1 MRIPIPCHKKR
12 FRLTIGFT
20 VIQPCSLILI
30 GRDAENPN
38 TTYISREVSIGRKY
52 FSDGLGYREI
62 NIPFPLAPNFM
73 MLDVWEKDKIGRN
86 TFEVSK
92 FEISTMEPRAIWEHR
107 DIHDFIP
114 FANWFSQKAGV
125 LPVGIYDS
133 PDLKYMIDYM
143 SVIKDDHGV
152 PMITPARTSRIN
164 GRIEASRHHLLSLS
178 VPVRWF
184 ILMHE
189 RKHFQL
195 PTRVEKLADL
205 TALRV
210 FLDYGFP
217 KVEAIY
223 ACTLAMKA
231 ETTMAKQAK
240 VTRLK
245 DIHSY
250 INQYIINNT
259 VEFTKTSKV
268 AA

>member
-1 MRIPIPCHKKR
+1 MRIPIPCKSKR

-20 VIQPCSLILI
+20 VNRPTTLII
-30 GRDAENPN
+30 VGRDAENPY
-38 TTYISREVSIGRKY
+38 TTYASREVVIGPKY
-52 FSDGLGYREI
+52 FTKGVGYREI

-73 MLDVWEKDKIGRN
+73 MLNVWDKHNIGRN
-86 TFEVSK
+86 TFKVST
-92 FEISTMEPRAIWEHR
+92 FSVASMESRSILEHQ

-114 FANWFSQKAGV
+114 FANWFAQNAGI

-143 SVIKDDHGV
+143 PVIKDEHGLPLV
-152 PMITPARTSRIN
+152 TPARTSRMN
-164 GRIEASRHHLLSLS
+164 GRIEASQHHLLPLS
-178 VPVRWF
+178 VPIRWF

-195 PTRVEKLADL
+195 PTREEKIADL
-205 TALRV
+205 TALKV

-231 ETTMAKQAK
+231 ESNIAKKAK
-240 VTRLK
+240 LIRLK

-250 INQYIINNT
+250 IDQYINSNA
-259 VEFTKTSKV
+259 VQYTSNKV

>member
-1 MRIPIPCHKKR
+1 
-12 FRLTIGFT
+12 
-20 VIQPCSLILI
+20 
-30 GRDAENPN
+30 
-38 TTYISREVSIGRKY
+38 
-52 FSDGLGYREI
+52 
-62 NIPFPLAPNFM
+62 M
-73 MLDVWEKDKIGRN
+73 MLNVWDKNNIGRN

-92 FEISTMEPRAIWEHR
+92 FKIAAMESRSILEHH

-114 FANWFSQKAGV
+114 FANWFSQNAGT

-133 PDLKYMIDYM
+133 PDFKYMIDYM
-143 SVIKDDHGV
+143 SVIKNEQGV

-164 GRIEASRHHLLSLS
+164 GRIEASKYHLLPLS
-178 VPVRWF
+178 VPIRWF

-195 PTRVEKLADL
+195 PTREEKIADL
-205 TALRV
+205 TALKV
-210 FLDYGFP
+210 FLDFGFP

-223 ACTLAMKA
+223 ACTLAMQA
-231 ETTMAKQAK
+231 DTTIAKKAK

-250 INQYIINNT
+250 INQYISSNM
-259 VEFTKTSKV
+259 VKFTSTKI

>member
-1 MRIPIPCHKKR
+1 MRIPIPCNNKR

-20 VIQPCSLILI
+20 VNQPCSLILI
-30 GRDAENPN
+30 GRDAENPYS
-38 TTYISREVSIGRKY
+38 TYISREVSIGRKY
-52 FSDGLGYREI
+52 FSEGLGYREI

-73 MLDVWEKDKIGRN
+73 MLNVWDKNHIGQD

-92 FEISTMEPRAIWEHR
+92 FKISTMEPRAIWEHH

-143 SVIKDDHGV
+143 SVIKNEQGV

-164 GRIEASRHHLLSLS
+164 GRIEASKYHFLPLS
-178 VPVRWF
+178 VPIRWF
-184 ILMHE
+184 IMMHE

-195 PTRVEKLADL
+195 PTREEKVADL

-231 ETTMAKQAK
+231 ETTVAKQAK

-245 DIHSY
+245 DIHSF
-250 INQYIINNT
+250 IDQYISYDM
-259 VEFTKTSKV
+259 VKFTSTKQ

>member
-1 MRIPIPCHKKR
+1 MRIPIPSKGKR

-20 VIQPCSLILI
+20 VNRPCSLII
-30 GRDAENPN
+30 VGKDAENSYS
-38 TTYISREVSIGRKY
+38 TYTSREVVIGQKY
-52 FSDGLGYREI
+52 FSNGVGYREI

-73 MLDVWEKDKIGRN
+73 MLNVWDKNNIGRN
-86 TFEVSK
+86 TFRISK
-92 FEISTMEPRAIWEHR
+92 FNVSAMEPRAIWEHK

-114 FANWFSQKAGV
+114 FANWFSQNAGI
-125 LPVGIYDS
+125 LPVGVYQSTDR
-133 PDLKYMIDYM
+133 KYKIDYM
-143 SVIKDDHGV
+143 SVIKDEAGL

-164 GRIEASRHHLLSLS
+164 GEIEASKHHMIPLS
-178 VPVRWF
+178 VPIRWF
-184 ILMHE
+184 ICMHE

-195 PTRVEKLADL
+195 PTREEKIADL

-223 ACTLAMKA
+223 ACTLAMQA
-231 ETTMAKQAK
+231 NSLTAKKAK

-245 DIHSY
+245 DIHNY
-250 INQYIINNT
+250 IDQYISNNSIQY
-259 VEFTKTSKV
+259 TSTNV

>member
-1 MRIPIPCHKKR
+1 MRIPIPSQGKR

-20 VIQPCSLILI
+20 VNQPCSLIII
-30 GRDAENPN
+30 GRDAENLHS
-38 TTYISREVSIGRKY
+38 TYVSRELVIDLKY
-52 FSDGLGYREI
+52 FTKGVGYREI

-73 MLDVWEKDKIGRN
+73 MLNIWDKNNIGRDS
-86 TFEVSK
+86 FKVSK
-92 FEISTMEPRAIWEHR
+92 FKLNPMEARAIWEHK

-114 FANWFSQKAGV
+114 FANWFAQKAGV

-133 PDLKYMIDYM
+133 PNLKYMINYM
-143 SVIKDDHGV
+143 KVIKDEYGL
-152 PMITPARTSRIN
+152 PMVTPARTSRTN
-164 GRIEASRHHLLSLS
+164 GKIEASRHHLLPLS
-178 VPVRWF
+178 VPIRWF

-195 PTRVEKLADL
+195 PTREEKIADL

-231 ETTMAKQAK
+231 NSTSAKRAK
-240 VTRLK
+240 VNRLK
-245 DIHSY
+245 DIH
-250 INQYIINNT
+250 QYIDQYISSNA
-259 VEFTKTSKV
+259 VQYTSSK
-268 AA
+268 AAA

>member
-1 MRIPIPCHKKR
+1 MRIPIPCNKKR

-20 VIQPCSLILI
+20 VDKPCSLILV
-30 GRDAENPN
+30 GRDAENTN

-52 FSDGLGYREI
+52 FSGGSGYREI

-73 MLDVWEKDKIGRN
+73 MLNVWDKNNIGQN
-86 TFEVSK
+86 TFKVSA
-92 FEISTMEPRAIWEHR
+92 FNISAMEPRAIWEHH

-114 FANWFSQKAGV
+114 FANWFSQNAGV
-125 LPVGIYDS
+125 LPVGVYDS
-133 PDLKYMIDYM
+133 SDLKYIIDYM
-143 SVIKDDHGV
+143 SVIKNEQGL

-164 GRIEASRHHLLSLS
+164 GRIEASKYHLLPLS
-178 VPVRWF
+178 VPIRWF

-195 PTRVEKLADL
+195 PTREEKIADL

-231 ETTMAKQAK
+231 ETNIAKEAK

-245 DIHSY
+245 DIHRY
-250 INQYIINNT
+250 INQYISNDI
-259 VEFTKTSKV
+259 VKFTSTKM